1 MTSPLEI
8 RDENIKA
15 EEMRE
20 VLDGIVEIEAFDE
33 ELYRRLIKQIVVYKD
48 DSVRV
53 IFPNNNSIR
62 IG

>member
-1 MTSPLEI
+1 
-8 RDENIKA
+8 
-15 EEMRE
+15 MRE

-62 IG
+62 IGYRDL